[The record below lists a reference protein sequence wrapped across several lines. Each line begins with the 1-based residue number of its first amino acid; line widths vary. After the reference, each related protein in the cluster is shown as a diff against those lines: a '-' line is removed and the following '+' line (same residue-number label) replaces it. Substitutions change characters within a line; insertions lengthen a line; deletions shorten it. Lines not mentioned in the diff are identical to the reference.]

1 MIGGKISAFVTVLT
15 LALILSFA
23 KWGEERF
30 PFRWVIRKV
39 RMTMRIKL
47 IWGIIR
53 IHASNTR
60 NPYRYGETGSVSR
73 SKIIKQ
79 TSSEVLIL
87 ARLSGY
93 GVIS

>member
-1 MIGGKISAFVTVLT
+1 
-15 LALILSFA
+15 
-23 KWGEERF
+23 
-30 PFRWVIRKV
+30 
-39 RMTMRIKL
+39 MRINL
-47 IWGIIR
+47 LCWIDR
-53 IHASNTR
+53 IHAGNTR

-79 TSSEVLIL
+79 TSSEVLTL